1 MVKFTSED
9 IAQRTAEAE
18 YKKAVAD
25 ITGVQ
30 KYKNEAVLDMCFI
43 KVMTKIV
50 NDHRGNISK
59 FLR

>member
-1 MVKFTSED
+1 MVKFTSDD

-30 KYKNEAVLDMCFI
+30 K
-43 KVMTKIV
+43 
-50 NDHRGNISK
+50 
-59 FLR
+59 

>member
-1 MVKFTSED
+1 MVKFTRED
-9 IAQRTAEAE
+9 IVRRTAEAE

-30 KYKNEAVLDMCFI
+30 KNKDEAVLDMCFI

-50 NDHRGNISK
+50 NDQRVNISE